1 MGFAFCT
8 FLQLKILKILFQKLI
23 QIDVFLDFLVF
34 YPNPAA
40 GNGHIPQAGPLGV
53 GGLPPAPQNHVSPV
67 YTFMGSPSSFM
78 VVHPGGAGV
87 KFYFFFWAKSLNLFL
102 FVVLACH

>member
-1 MGFAFCT
+1 MYQQGPA
-8 FLQLKILKILFQKLI
+8 QPGPNGMPE
-23 QIDVFLDFLVF
+23 VA

-87 KFYFFFWAKSLNLFL
+87 KFLFFFL
-102 FVVLACH
+102 